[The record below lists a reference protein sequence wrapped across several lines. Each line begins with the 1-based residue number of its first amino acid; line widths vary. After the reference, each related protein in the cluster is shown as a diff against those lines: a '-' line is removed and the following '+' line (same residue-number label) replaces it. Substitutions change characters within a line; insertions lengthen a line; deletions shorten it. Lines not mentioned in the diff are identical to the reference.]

1 MDGTGIEAIKIIRAQ
16 TPADFTWAGVLA
28 AALWPHHTAQE
39 MKEDLESRDRAQNVV
54 LVAYAGERAIGF
66 AHVGLRHDYVQGADS
81 SPVGYLEGI
90 YVDVAYRMHGVARRL
105 VDAGCVWAKEC
116 GCTQFASD
124 CELENVDSERMHK
137 ALGFEE
143 AGRIVCFVKEI
154 E

>member
-1 MDGTGIEAIKIIRAQ
+1 MDGTGFEKITIIRAQ
-16 TPADFTWAGVLA
+16 EEAHFAAAGALA

-39 MKEDLESRDRAQNVV
+39 MADELSACADDAAV
-54 LVAYAGERAIGF
+54 LVAYAGETAIAF
-66 AHVGLRHDYVQGADS
+66 AHVGLQHDYVEGADS

-90 YVDVAYRMHGVARRL
+90 YVTPAYRMHGIARRL
-105 VDAGCVWAKEC
+105 IDAGCAWAKAR

-124 CELENVDSERMHK
+124 CELENTHSAQMHK

-143 AGRIVCFVKEI
+143 AGRIVCFLKAI